1 MQIAKLLPRALKSRF
16 LGAFRSFERENRVKV
31 ASLIPMVELEARH
44 VAGTKLLTNRE
55 HLLEVLPKGG
65 IVAEIGVNQG
75 EFSQSILTLNRPKK
89 LHLIDVWG
97 SARYHSGLYD
107 NVKAKFATQLSEGT
121 VEINKGYSTEV
132 LPTFPDN
139 YFDWVYI
146 DSAHDYQTTADELS
160 ILKTKMKKGGFICG
174 HDYVN
179 SCWRN
184 AVKYGVVEAVHE
196 FCAKEDWEMA
206 YLTSETH
213 QHLSFCIRKI
223 E

>member
-1 MQIAKLLPRALKSRF
+1 MQIAKLLPRALKSRL

-75 EFSQSILTLNRPKK
+75 EFSRSILTLNRPKK

-160 ILKTKMKKGGFICG
+160 ILKTKMKDGGFICG

-184 AVKYGVVEAVHE
+184 AIKYGVVEAVHE
-196 FCAKEDWEMA
+196 FCVKENWEMV

-223 E
+223 K

>member
-1 MQIAKLLPRALKSRF
+1 MQLAKLLPRTLKSRL

-31 ASLIPMVELEARH
+31 ASLIPVVELEARH
-44 VAGTKLLTNRE
+44 IAATKLLTNRE
-55 HLLEVLPKGG
+55 HLLNVLPKGG

-75 EFSQSILTLNRPKK
+75 EFSQSILTLNKPEK
-89 LHLIDVWG
+89 LHLIDVWD

-107 NVKAKFATQLSEGT
+107 NVKAKFATQLRDGT

-132 LPTFPDN
+132 LPTFPNN

-146 DSAHDYQTTADELS
+146 DTAHDYRTTADELA

-179 SCWRN
+179 SCWRS

-206 YLTSETH
+206 YLTCETH